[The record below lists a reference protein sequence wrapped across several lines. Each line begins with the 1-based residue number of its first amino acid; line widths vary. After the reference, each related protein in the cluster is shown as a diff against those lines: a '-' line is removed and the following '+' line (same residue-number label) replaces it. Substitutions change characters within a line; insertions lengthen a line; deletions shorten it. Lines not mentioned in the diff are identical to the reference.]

1 VDSELWRELWL
12 FQSSIEE
19 DSMNR
24 AVLGAAVWVAFGV
37 GAANAATVS
46 FTELTGLTG
55 GSPAATGVFRADLSG
70 LSIGDIK
77 SITIQDNSSPAA
89 GAPGQFS
96 GFDLDAVIVSSTL
109 ITDASQVASLVRI
122 ATLDFAGSALSPGV
136 QTPPV
141 DPALFGTTGGHVD
154 LAVATLDSFDGNSTT
169 AIPGAFGF
177 VSLGVGGKL
186 GINLTSPL
194 AVGPNEFLYIGEVGN
209 NGEVAASTIDI
220 SSTQVGTPEP
230 STWVMMGLGFAG
242 LGLAGWRNRRKT
254 AGHAI

>member
-1 VDSELWRELWL
+1 MITIFLRRDYMKSA
-12 FQSSIEE
+12 FF
-19 DSMNR
+19 
-24 AVLGAAVWVAFGV
+24 GAAFGIAFAAGS
-37 GAANAATVS
+37 ANAATVT
-46 FTELTGLTG
+46 FTELTGVTG

-70 LSIGDIK
+70 LSIGDIN

-89 GAPGQFS
+89 GSPGQFS

-109 ITDASQVASLVRI
+109 ITDASQVASLVPI
-122 ATLDFAGSALSPGV
+122 ATLDFAGSILSPGA

-154 LAVATLDSFDGNSTT
+154 LAVATLESFDGNSTT

-186 GINLTSPL
+186 GINLVSPL
-194 AVGPNEFLYIGEVGN
+194 AVGPSEYLYIGEVGN

-220 SSTQVGTPEP
+220 SSTPVASPEP
-230 STWVMMGLGFAG
+230 STWAMMAVGFATLGFM
-242 LGLAGWRNRRKT
+242 GWRGSRRVT
-254 AGHAI
+254 AHAS